1 MPDID
6 LATMTEADIEE
17 YARQQIAECG
27 VPGED
32 PAGLVQALK
41 NMAARDKALNDP
53 YWRDL
58 VNQEAAAFRTRGD
71 ERKELP

>member
-6 LATMTEADIEE
+6 LATMSDTDIEE

-41 NMAARDKALNDP
+41 NMAARDKALSDP

-58 VNQEAAAFRTRGD
+58 VNQEAAEIRMRGT
-71 ERKELP
+71 PPVAG